1 MTYMAKT
8 LTVRLDDQRI
18 SALDNVAAGIDRD
31 RSYVVTQAIDAYLE
45 TQAWQIAYI
54 EAALREAEA
63 GKFATEQE
71 VNRTFE
77 LLRGKRKRKAV

>member
-1 MTYMAKT
+1 MAKV
-8 LTVRLDDQRI
+8 LTVRLDDERI
-18 SALDNVAAGIDRD
+18 ATLDKVAAGIDRD

-54 EAALREAEA
+54 EEALRDAKA

-77 LLRGKRKRKAV
+77 RLLGTRKVKAG